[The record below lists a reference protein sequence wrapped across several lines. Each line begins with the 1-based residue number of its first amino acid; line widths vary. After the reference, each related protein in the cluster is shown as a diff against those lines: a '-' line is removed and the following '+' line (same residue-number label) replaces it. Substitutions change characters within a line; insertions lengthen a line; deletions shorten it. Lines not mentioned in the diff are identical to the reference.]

1 MTIKNVLSV
10 EGLTKRYGEKLLFE
24 GLTFGLSAGQRVAIV
39 AKNGSGKSTLMRAL
53 CGIEPADTGNVTFSS
68 DISWSY
74 LHQEADLDLEST
86 LLDTLYIGDSP
97 AIAALRN
104 YEKVIASNLSG
115 DALQDATDEMDRTN
129 AWNYEARAKEILE
142 S

>member
-86 LLDTLYIGDSP
+86 LLDTLYKGDSP
-97 AIAALRN
+97 ALLRCA
-104 YEKVIASNLSG
+104 I
-115 DALQDATDEMDRTN
+115 MR
-129 AWNYEARAKEILE
+129 R
-142 S
+142 